1 MSKDPV
7 KEDVVGTYTRVA
19 DMLSERDKRIRLLE
33 DVAEAALEVWR
44 SVPAS
49 RDESDP
55 TVWRHALALNA
66 LFESLKAAG
75 YEVEP

>member
-1 MSKDPV
+1 MSDSPV
-7 KEDVVGTYTRVA
+7 QLFAGHPYVPEHVWA
-19 DMLSERDKRIRLLE
+19 IAQERIRLLKA
-33 DVAEAALEVWR
+33 VAEAALEVWR

-66 LFESLKAAG
+66 LSESLHTAG